1 MKNRKPIIILILLIV
16 AGICVYFPIVA
27 PVVKSFISIL
37 TQLGAVTGALAAFI
51 PVCERLCTSY

>member
-1 MKNRKPIIILILLIV
+1 MSHLVKIAIAATV
-16 AGICVYFPIVA
+16 VGICVYFPIVA

-37 TQLGAVTGALAAFI
+37 TQPGAVTGALAAFI